1 MSDHSP
7 TGAPGDHSDALIRAN
22 RKTLTGVL
30 MGDPSTVLSVL
41 TGVVAVC
48 GLLNQVFFYWFFD
61 ITYIAYVGASDFL
74 ALILKTI
81 PFTLLVVL
89 IALVASG
96 LAALGVIYSQSGVL
110 AWFWRLGIALSLACR
125 LTLSRT
131 CGLLAG
137 VAAWLIRLVR
147 QYQTAWP
154 PERVDRI
161 TAIAEAAQALSDL
174 CRDYEPVC
182 QRRAAESCRKRQQ
195 VFEKRRHSL
204 RRLRDFANQSYF
216 ETFVS
221 MTILMLLMG
230 FVLSGL
236 AGYRLETKLQYP
248 EKQGEFWRPFDP
260 VFAVLFPGFGPEVSV
275 NLDSLR
281 PALNGTV
288 FLGGTSEYGFFL
300 RHPDLTPLVVPTREI
315 ELVAIASQVPEGL
328 RKPEEDTEVLI
339 AEQIGRVADSVS
351 SVSNS
356 LDRTSDGLVA
366 LGAGLLDRLVV
377 PASLS
382 ADCRDNL
389 IKGVD
394 FRFAHGDFDP
404 LASATLAGPTT
415 AISVD
420 EYHVAV
426 AQYNAVQRAR
436 LVDYVTTTP
445 FGYRPGD
452 YLLVEGHASG
462 EGTFAYNEELA
473 EARATEITR
482 YLSAAQIWN
491 HVEAF
496 SRPDVIDVALV
507 WQSPEQIRQS
517 FRAVGR
523 GEHAWQNDPEDPRN
537 RRVLVYHCRPQPR
550 PLRDEQARQ
559 ASSTAAIPAG

>member
-389 IKGVD
+389 IKEWTS
-394 FRFAHGDFDP
+394 
-404 LASATLAGPTT
+404 ASPT
-415 AISVD
+415 AISTRWRRRRLP
-420 EYHVAV
+420 APRRQSRSTNTTWRWPSTTRCS
-426 AQYNAVQRAR
+426 ARGWWTTSRPRRSATGPATTCSWKGTRRAR
-436 LVDYVTTTP
+436 AHSPTTRSWPRRARPRSPATSAP
-445 FGYRPGD
+445 RKFG
-452 YLLVEGHASG
+452 
-462 EGTFAYNEELA
+462 
-473 EARATEITR
+473 ITWR
-482 YLSAAQIWN
+482 RSA
-491 HVEAF
+491 
-496 SRPDVIDVALV
+496 
-507 WQSPEQIRQS
+507 
-517 FRAVGR
+517 GR
-523 GEHAWQNDPEDPRN
+523 
-537 RRVLVYHCRPQPR
+537 
-550 PLRDEQARQ
+550 
-559 ASSTAAIPAG
+559 T